1 VSAVARLRRAGR
13 PVILDLVG
21 PAYRPS
27 LRRLQK
33 VIDQEDPRGEFV
45 RYRGPIPFTELH
57 HAYAEA
63 DVGIFASSC
72 ENQPIILLEGMAAG
86 LPIVCSQRGPMPE
99 VLGSAG
105 MMFDPE
111 NAASITDAIDRLLH
125 DPELRYRLALEAYR
139 RTDGFTWQRTADQT
153 LEFLAQV
160 AREP

>member
-1 VSAVARLRRAGR
+1 
-13 PVILDLVG
+13 
-21 PAYRPS
+21 
-27 LRRLQK
+27 
-33 VIDQEDPRGEFV
+33 
-45 RYRGPIPFTELH
+45 
-57 HAYAEA
+57 
-63 DVGIFASSC
+63 
-72 ENQPIILLEGMAAG
+72 
-86 LPIVCSQRGPMPE
+86 MPE

-111 NAASITDAIDRLLH
+111 NAASIADAIDRLLH